1 MISLDTRVH
10 GSFGAFIPMGI
21 GSVWERLIAGTH
33 EVTVLYFDNEKS
45 PMRGELPRA
54 SSRISGRIPAHLSG
68 AQR

>member
-1 MISLDTRVH
+1 MRRVV
-10 GSFGAFIPMGI
+10 ITGI
-21 GSVWERLIAGTH
+21 GLITPLAAGREASWERLIAGTH

>member
-1 MISLDTRVH
+1 
-10 GSFGAFIPMGI
+10 MGI